1 MTGSLQVVQQDWRR
15 FTVEEAG
22 VDATG
27 AVAVRTD
34 ITGVRGMGD
43 TTDAVASVETAG
55 AVVEV
60 GAAEAEAGEV
70 ESTAE
75 TEAGV
80 AAAET
85 EAAAEI
91 TWAGAEHEVGV
102 EEACATACLAA

>member
-1 MTGSLQVVQQDWRR
+1 MVQQDWRR

-43 TTDAVASVETAG
+43 TTG